1 LLFHR
6 IKHKDNVRFDLM
18 AEISRF
24 YGIIIHMYGGDHNP
38 PHFHVKF
45 NKYRAIFAIESGEL
59 LHGSLPVNQLKIA
72 QAWTYIHKLELLQNF
87 QSLRAEIQTYKKIK
101 PLE

>member
-1 LLFHR
+1 
-6 IKHKDNVRFDLM
+6 M

-24 YGIIIHMYGGDHNP
+24 YGIIIQMFGNDHNP
-38 PHFHVKF
+38 PHFHVIF

-59 LHGSLPVNQLKIA
+59 LQGRIPLQPMKIV
-72 QAWTYIHKLELLQNF
+72 QAWTYIHKVELLENF
-87 QSLRAEIQTYKKIK
+87 RSLRSEIQTFKKIK